1 MDILIRCETVSD
13 FDSITQVNDIAF
25 GGKSESELISKLRKI
40 KDFMHGFSIIA
51 EFDENI
57 IGHILFYPINIETKT
72 GLIPTIALAPM
83 SVLPEYQNK
92 GVGTKLV
99 QYGLQKCKERGFESV
114 IVLGHANYYLKFG
127 FEPASKWGIY
137 SDFDVPDEVF
147 MTMELKE
154 DALAKVAGKVIYP
167 KEYLEA

>member
-1 MDILIRCETVSD
+1 MNILIRSETVID
-13 FDSITQVNDIAF
+13 FYSIAQVNDIAF
-25 GGKSESELISKLRKI
+25 GGKSESELISKLRNTQNFI
-40 KDFMHGFSIIA
+40 TEFSIIA
-51 EFDENI
+51 EIDENI

-72 GLIPTIALAPM
+72 GLIPTVALAPM
-83 SVLPEYQNK
+83 SVLPKYQNK

-114 IVLGHANYYLKFG
+114 TVLGHANYYPKFG

-137 SDFDVPDEVF
+137 SDFDVADEVF
-147 MTMELKE
+147 MSMELKE
-154 DALAKVAGKVIYP
+154 DALVKVAGKVIYP